1 MRTVEIIGFKRANL
15 GKTDAKKLRAEGHVP
30 CVLYGGEEQIHFHSP
45 MILFRDL
52 VYTPEAAFVK
62 LNIEGEEHSAIL
74 QDIQFHP
81 VSEMILH
88 ADFLLLQED
97 KPIKM
102 EIPVK
107 FTGNAPGVV
116 AGGRLMIKLRSIRI
130 KALPAKMPE
139 DITLDISHMQ
149 LGDNI
154 KIRSIETEDFEIL
167 HSPRVTV
174 AVVDI
179 PRSIKAAEA
188 EEEEEELEGEGE
200 GEGEE
205 GASEGAESGES
216 SEETK
221 E

>member
-15 GKTDAKKLRAEGHVP
+15 GKTDAKRLRAESNVP
-30 CVLYGGEEQIHFHSP
+30 CVLYGGEEQIHFYSP
-45 MILFRDL
+45 MILFREL

-62 LNIEGEEHSAIL
+62 LNIEGDEYSAIL

-81 VSEMILH
+81 VSEIILH
-88 ADFLLLQED
+88 ADFLLLHDD

-102 EIPVK
+102 DIPVK
-107 FTGNAPGVV
+107 FTGTAPGVV
-116 AGGRLMIKLRSIRI
+116 AGGRLMIKLRSIRV

-139 DITLDISHMQ
+139 DITLDISNLK

-154 KIRSIETEDFEIL
+154 KIGAIETEEYEIL

-179 PRSIKAAEA
+179 PRAVKAAEA
-188 EEEEEELEGEGE
+188 ADEEEEELEGEGE
-200 GEGEE
+200 ATAE
-205 GASEGAESGES
+205 GASESPEATE
-216 SEETK
+216 
-221 E
+221 